1 MYNNGRNNNN
11 RNYNNGGY
19 NNNNR
24 NYNNGGYNN
33 NQNYNNGYDNNNY
46 IDRPYEINEPVR
58 HIATG
63 VKLIV
68 INYGREQVECRK
80 PDLSADYFYLHELE
94 PFVESNGNNNN

>member
-1 MYNNGRNNNN
+1 MAYNNN
-11 RNYNNGGY
+11 NYNNGGY
-19 NNNNR
+19 NRNNNNR
-24 NYNNGGYNN
+24 NNGSWNN
-33 NQNYNNGYDNNNY
+33 NQNYNSNPNFNQGFNGQQGY
-46 IDRPYEINEPVR
+46 DRPYEINQPVR

-94 PFVESNGNNNN
+94 PYDDENNG